1 MRINGPIA
9 SIIIAIIFAITVLL
23 GTGSFAPS
31 PQNYATINYEGGYK
45 RIGVIYEERAF
56 TDASVE
62 VNGRNVKQGN
72 FKQIITFLRDAADEE
87 GGSSASLNLKDGVAV
102 KAVAGIQYL
111 ASESSFRLTLDT
123 LNVKSTQVN
132 PVNQSELINKLEEIE
147 KTIKND
153 RVSVSQRSI
162 TYGAAPEA
170 SFIIPKLLSLIDKLS
185 KEQGWDT

>member
-1 MRINGPIA
+1 MR
-9 SIIIAIIFAITVLL
+9 
-23 GTGSFAPS
+23 
-31 PQNYATINYEGGYK
+31 E
-45 RIGVIYEERAF
+45 
-56 TDASVE
+56 
-62 VNGRNVKQGN
+62 
-72 FKQIITFLRDAADEE
+72 AADEE

-153 RVSVSQRSI
+153 RVSVSQQSI
-162 TYGAAPEA
+162 TYGAAPEV
-170 SFIIPKLLSLIDKLS
+170 SFIIPKVLSLIDKLS

>member
-9 SIIIAIIFAITVLL
+9 SIIIAIILAITVLL

-31 PQNYATINYEGGYK
+31 PQNYATINYDGGYK
-45 RIGVIYEERAF
+45 RIGVIYEERVF

-62 VNGRNVKQGN
+62 INGRTVEQGN
-72 FKQIITFLRDAADEE
+72 FEQIVTFLKEAADEE
-87 GGSSASLNLKDGVAV
+87 GGGSASLNLKDGVAV
-102 KAVAGIQYL
+102 KAVAGIQYF

-147 KTIKND
+147 NTVKND
-153 RVSVSQRSI
+153 RASVSQRSI
-162 TYGAAPEA
+162 TFGAAPEVD
-170 SFIIPKLLSLIDKLS
+170 FLIPKVLSFIDKLS
-185 KEQGWDT
+185 ESL